1 MWMVAMACMVPLT
14 EADVTPITW
23 VSLIGTAVTAV
34 TARPIAV
41 WKAGLVASVDDT
53 PVTTT

>member
-1 MWMVAMACMVPLT
+1 MVAMACMVPLT